1 MIKYTNYVAFDGKH
15 FSSKEECLKYENE
28 NVKKII
34 TDYNNLHKVCSDEC
48 TIFHNFGCEDTN
60 IDILPINNSTER
72 AIISKLFISHNE
84 YDRESLK
91 QLNETLDNVLEDK
104 DDFLLIFRG
113 IDDKNHFYNC
123 KSLKTFII
131 ELSAL
136 NEVLKLKF

>member
-1 MIKYTNYVAFDGKH
+1 MIKYTNYVAFDGRI
-15 FSSKEECLKYENE
+15 FDNINDCLKYENE

-34 TDYNNLHKVCSDEC
+34 TDYNNLHKICSDEC

-60 IDILPINNSTER
+60 IDILPINNVTER
-72 AIISKLFISHNE
+72 TIVYDIFITHNE
-84 YDRESLK
+84 YDREGLR
-91 QLNETLDNVLEDK
+91 QLNETLDKVLEDNE
-104 DDFLLIFRG
+104 DFLLIFRG

>member
-1 MIKYTNYVAFDGKH
+1 MIKYTNYVAFDGRI
-15 FSSKEECLKYENE
+15 FDNINDCLKYENE

-60 IDILPINNSTER
+60 IDILPINNVTER
-72 AIISKLFISHNE
+72 TIVYDIFITHNE
-84 YDRESLK
+84 YDREGLR
-91 QLNETLDNVLEDK
+91 QLNETLDKVLEDNE
-104 DDFLLIFRG
+104 DFLLIFRG

>member
-1 MIKYTNYVAFDGKH
+1 MIKYTNYVAFDGRN
-15 FSSKEECLKYENE
+15 FDNINDCLKYENE

-60 IDILPINNSTER
+60 IDILPINNVTER
-72 AIISKLFISHNE
+72 TIVYDIFITHNE
-84 YDRESLK
+84 YDREGLR
-91 QLNETLDNVLEDK
+91 QLNETLDKVLEDNE
-104 DDFLLIFRG
+104 DFLLIFRG

>member
-1 MIKYTNYVAFDGKH
+1 MIKYTNYVAFDGRI
-15 FSSKEECLKYENE
+15 FDNINDCLKYENE

-48 TIFHNFGCEDTN
+48 TLFHNFGCEDTN
-60 IDILPINNSTER
+60 IDILPINNVTER
-72 AIISKLFISHNE
+72 TIVYDIFITHNE
-84 YDRESLK
+84 YDREGLR

-113 IDDKNHFYNC
+113 IDDTNHFYNC